1 MVDSPAQDVVP
12 WKDNNS
18 VDVEVVPSIWCDPN
32 NLKLVANYGQTSM
45 NNSWTIAVDTPS

>member
-18 VDVEVVPSIWCDPN
+18 VDVEVVPSFGVTPTILSWW
-32 NLKLVANYGQTSM
+32 QTM
-45 NNSWTIAVDTPS
+45 DKHL